1 MSLTFEQLA
10 QVILNRLPEKIK
22 LEKGRKK
29 PYMLVAGTIEK
40 EFYFQDELLETTIA
54 ILTEMDEQLESK
66 EYLKKVMS
74 SDEREKEI

>member
-10 QVILNRLPEKIK
+10 QQMLNRLTEKIT
-22 LEKGRKK
+22 LTTGRKK

-40 EFYFQDELLETTIA
+40 EFYYQDELLETTVA
-54 ILTEMDEQLESK
+54 ILVEMEEQLESE

-74 SDEREKEI
+74 NCNEEKI